1 MRTREE
7 TVGPPQ
13 GPEVASSSLHDQ
25 IVTAFTARLRADAS
39 GGEAVAMAVSAL
51 IDGRRVAKRDAIVE
65 AVRGALTAKKPGS
78 EDASPK
84 P

>member
-1 MRTREE
+1 
-7 TVGPPQ
+7 
-13 GPEVASSSLHDQ
+13 
-25 IVTAFTARLRADAS
+25 
-39 GGEAVAMAVSAL
+39 MAVSAL